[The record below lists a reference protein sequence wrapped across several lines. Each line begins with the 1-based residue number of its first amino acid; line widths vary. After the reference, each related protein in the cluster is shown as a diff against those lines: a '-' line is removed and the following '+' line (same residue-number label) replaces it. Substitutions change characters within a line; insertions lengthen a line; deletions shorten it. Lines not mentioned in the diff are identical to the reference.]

1 MRRRTLLAASTALLA
16 GAGAYELDRQRLL
29 RSRDADPEWWELNTP
44 LDGRAVEVT
53 SADGTRIH
61 AEVHGPDDA
70 PTVLLVPGWLESLDL
85 WHHQIRALRD
95 EFRVI
100 AYDLRGHGA
109 SGLPPS
115 RDAYTAQALGDDLQA
130 VLQALLPAGEPCL
143 AVGHSMGGMSIV
155 AWAGQHPEDVHLRF
169 AGAVL
174 LNTGLSEF
182 IDRATVL
189 GDAVGAQVHR
199 AAHRSLLATEV
210 VWPTWLERGGFFLVR
225 RAAFGPGA
233 SAAQVAFAHHMFVTT
248 SRQARAGFG
257 RLFLTLDLES
267 SVSSLTVPAAV
278 IAGRSDRLLPPW
290 YAEQL
295 AAKLPDLVEYVE
307 LSESGHTSLL
317 EEAARVSMHIGRMAR
332 ACLLVRPAA
341 VQDAE
346 GEHTESSPSRLRRRR
361 RAQAPAD
368 EVQPDAASG

>member
-1 MRRRTLLAASTALLA
+1 MRRRTALAASAALLA

-29 RSRDADPEWWELNTP
+29 RARDADPEWWELNTP

-53 SADGTRIH
+53 SADGTLIH
-61 AEVHGPDDA
+61 AEVFGPDGA

-85 WHHQIRALRD
+85 WHHQIRALSD
-95 EFRVI
+95 QFRVV

-109 SGLPPS
+109 SGIPS

-130 VLQALLPAGEPCL
+130 VLEALLPPGELCL

-155 AWAGQHPEDVHLRF
+155 AWAGQHPEAVHHRF

-174 LNTGLSEF
+174 MNTGLSEF

-189 GDAVGAQVHR
+189 SEVAGAQVHR
-199 AAHRSLLATEV
+199 VAHRSLLATEI
-210 VWPTWLERGGFFLVR
+210 VWPTWLERAGFFLVR
-225 RAAFGPGA
+225 RAAFGPNA
-233 SAAQVAFAHHMFVTT
+233 SVAQVSFAHRMFVTT

-267 SVSSLTVPAAV
+267 SVPSLTVPAAV

-290 YAEQL
+290 YSEQL
-295 AAKLPDLVEYVE
+295 AAALPDLVEYVE
-307 LSESGHTSLL
+307 LTESGHTSLL
-317 EEAARVSMHIGRMAR
+317 EESERVSMHIGRMAR

-341 VQDAE
+341 VQDQD
-346 GEHTESSPSRLRRRR
+346 GEHDETSRPRLRRRR
-361 RAQAPAD
+361 RAPAHAD